1 MLRLTSLPFQI
12 ATALSA
18 CCVLASVAA
27 NDVPENVKTKP
38 AWITGFISTEAS
50 GELPKCLSALPAG
63 DLQGKRFVKL
73 HYRHVRVMI
82 NEVAELPPG
91 IDVAK
96 GDMVEVVPHDCDNGQ
111 LTIIT
116 RKLPSS

>member
-1 MLRLTSLPFQI
+1 M
-12 ATALSA
+12 
-18 CCVLASVAA
+18 ASVAA
-27 NDVPENVKTKP
+27 NDSPDKVKTKP
-38 AWITGFISTEAS
+38 AWIIGFVSTEAS
-50 GELPKCLSALPAG
+50 AELPKCLSVLPAEE
-63 DLQGKRFVKL
+63 LRNKRFVKL

-82 NEVAELPPG
+82 NEVAALPPD

-116 RKLPSS
+116 RKLPAS